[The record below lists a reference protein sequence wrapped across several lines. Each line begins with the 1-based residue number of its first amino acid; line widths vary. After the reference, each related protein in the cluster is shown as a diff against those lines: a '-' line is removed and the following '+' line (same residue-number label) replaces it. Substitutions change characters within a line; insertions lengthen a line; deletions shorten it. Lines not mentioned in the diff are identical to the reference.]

1 MAPIDKRRGR
11 PPSSRIKSKTN
22 SKMSSL
28 EEIKTHQKKKKHGEI
43 QKLINDVTKF
53 VHSKFI
59 FIFLILITIF
69 FLVLSLYY
77 DQCPR

>member
-11 PPSSRIKSKTN
+11 PPGSKIKSKTN
-22 SKMSSL
+22 SKMSGL
-28 EEIKTHQKKKKHGEI
+28 EETKTHQKKKKSGEI

-53 VHSKFI
+53 LDSKFI

-69 FLVLSLYY
+69 F
-77 DQCPR
+77 